1 MIETKSVSDEHTT
14 VTVFDGH
21 PFNQAFKGK
30 TEWDDGKI
38 QDLIMCLQRWAEGEN
53 HLYVDIPI
61 DFQGLP
67 RVRNPL
73 FVWQT
78 KLRVV
83 DYLFGGLPP
92 FASFIGSQTADF
104 HFLAAPAI
112 LQQS

>member
-1 MIETKSVSDEHTT
+1 
-14 VTVFDGH
+14 
-21 PFNQAFKGK
+21 
-30 TEWDDGKI
+30 
-38 QDLIMCLQRWAEGEN
+38 MCLQRWAEGEN